1 MYKKIY
7 YSNAKDINDNNIK
20 VEIYKNTED
29 VVVEKELLL
38 ANDGI
43 EIKYDNGN
51 NIFKPLI
58 QSTCS
63 ITFLLPSIEYDLYSS
78 TKNDV
83 ICKIYKN
90 DSLFYFGIITNNIYN
105 SEYETDFDAITVEF
119 IDIIASLE
127 NYKYTSTNTIIIS
140 FYETIKKI
148 LSEVDK
154 DGNINKIY
162 LHKVYTHN
170 SNNELLKNL
179 YIQEKN
185 FFDEKKEG
193 LLFKDI
199 LSNIMQ
205 YLNLSL
211 IQYEDSIYMYDAS
224 ELQDTNEFVQYNLYD
239 DTVSTITLS
248 SNLFTVED
256 IKVYNSS
263 SSLSMQ
269 DTYNTI
275 NVIANTLSDENTLP
289 DLLDDSNWQ
298 NQNSDSNKYYE
309 YTDNENVYLSAYF
322 KQNVWSVAQP
332 TVINLMIES
341 EVDEITSSNINE
353 LYSGSFFQKNDSY
366 SIADGE
372 PSSLNWK
379 DVFTATACSKDYA
392 FPKTEYLMLS
402 TDIDYVIYK
411 GGYFIFN
418 LQYMFSNHHNANNT
432 TIDSNVVYSNTKF
445 STGFDD
451 TKFYCKLKIGDYY
464 WDGEQ
469 WLNWNTAYLPN
480 KELYENALFGTE
492 YENGVTKYYYR
503 ANGQGEKIYI
513 TEEEYNKMQAKDRFW
528 LIHKNKENDP
538 IYNTFKQLTNQV
550 SYKMNIANSEDG
562 VLIPLPNKVLYGKL
576 EFELYTPYELGRT
589 ANYRTDGS
597 AGENNTYVRYCHID
611 DMKMIY
617 TNNNSYY
624 DIFNLQ
630 EYESDI
636 KYSNII
642 DDSFV
647 KELDD
652 IVMKV
657 NTYNDKAASYSY
669 VLYKTTDGYNFVN
682 KLNKDSEIMI
692 SEEYTINKYC
702 NYYSTP
708 KLIYNN
714 NLWYNFNIIDRLSL
728 INKEF
733 IINTMAIHLL
743 NNNAEITA
751 MQIK

>member
-1 MYKKIY
+1 MYKKIF
-7 YSNAKDINDNNIK
+7 YSNAKDINDDNIK

-29 VVVEKELLL
+29 VVIAKELLL

-43 EIKYDNGN
+43 EIKYDSGN
-51 NIFKPLI
+51 NIYKPLI

-90 DSLFYFGIITNNIYN
+90 DSLIYFGIITNNIYN
-105 SEYETDFDAITVEF
+105 SEYLTDLDAITVEF
-119 IDIIASLE
+119 VDIIASLE
-127 NYKYTSTNTIIIS
+127 NYKYTSINTIIS
-140 FYETIKKI
+140 FYQAIKKI
-148 LSEVDK
+148 LSEVDI
-154 DGNINKIY
+154 DCNINKIY
-162 LHKVYTHN
+162 LHNVYTHN
-170 SNNELLKNL
+170 SNNDLLNNM

-193 LLFKDI
+193 LNYKDI

-211 IQYEDSIYMYDAS
+211 IQYEDSIYMFDAS
-224 ELQDTNEFVQYNLYD
+224 ELKDTNTFIQYNLNI

-248 SNLFTVED
+248 SNLRTVED
-256 IKVYNSS
+256 IKVYSS
-263 SSLSMQ
+263 SASLSMQ

-275 NVIANTLSDENTLP
+275 NVIANTLTDENTLP
-289 DLLDDSNWQ
+289 DLLDDSTWT
-298 NQNSDSNKYYE
+298 NQNTDPNKYYE
-309 YTDNENVYLSAYF
+309 YNYGDNIYLSAYF
-322 KQNVWSVAQP
+322 KQDIWTVAQP
-332 TVINLMIES
+332 TVINLLVES
-341 EVDEITSSNINE
+341 DVDEITSSNINE

-366 SIADGE
+366 SVEEGE

-379 DVFTATACSKDYA
+379 NVLTATACSPEFA
-392 FPKTEYLMLS
+392 FPKTDYLMLA

-418 LQYMFSNHHNANNT
+418 LQYMFSNYHNVSNT
-432 TIDSNVVYSNTKF
+432 SIDTDVVYSNTKF
-445 STGFDD
+445 STGFND

-464 WDGEQ
+464 WNGEQ
-469 WLNWNTAYLPN
+469 WLNWNISYLPN
-480 KELYENALFGTE
+480 KELYENASFGTE
-492 YENGVTKYYYR
+492 YSNGVTKYYYR
-503 ANGQGEKIYI
+503 YQGSDKIYI
-513 TEEEYNKMQAKDRFW
+513 TEEEYNKMQARDRFW
-528 LIHKNKENDP
+528 LVHKNKENDP

-562 VLIPLPNKVLYGKL
+562 VLIPLPSNKVIYGKL

-597 AGENNTYVRYCHID
+597 AGENNTYIRYCHID

-617 TNNNSYY
+617 TNNNTYY

-636 KYSNII
+636 KYSNVI

-669 VLYKTTDGYNFVN
+669 VLCKITDGYNFVD
-682 KLNKDSEIMI
+682 KLKKGTESMI
-692 SEEYTINKYC
+692 AEEYTINKYC

-708 KLIYNN
+708 KLVYNN
-714 NLWYNFNIIDRLSL
+714 NLCYNFSILDRLSL
-728 INKEF
+728 LNNEF
-733 IINTMAIHLL
+733 IINTMTIHLL
-743 NNNAEITA
+743 HNNAEISA